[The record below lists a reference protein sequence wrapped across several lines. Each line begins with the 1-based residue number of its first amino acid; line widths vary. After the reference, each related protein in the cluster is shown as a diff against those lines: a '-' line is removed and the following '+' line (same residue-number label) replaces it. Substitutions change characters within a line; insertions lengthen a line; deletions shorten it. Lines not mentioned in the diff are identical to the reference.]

1 MNCII
6 VDDEP
11 LARQAVKS
19 LVSGTKDLN
28 LVGSFNNATSA
39 ADFMKDNIVD
49 LVFLD
54 IQMPGVTGLE
64 FARQIPKTTLVIF
77 TTAYAEYAVESYEME
92 AIDYLLKPIDEKRF
106 SKAVAKALAY
116 HSLLIQEEKDDIED
130 GMDYFFVKSE
140 RRYFKVKYDDILFV
154 EGLKDYVILQ
164 MDNQRIITKMN
175 LKTILDLLPKKDFIR
190 ISKSYIVN
198 TSHIESFDN
207 NDIYVKSYQIAI
219 GNSYRDN
226 FFHSFVTR
234 SM

>member
-77 TTAYAEYAVESYEME
+77 TTAYAEYAVESYETE

-106 SKAVAKALAY
+106 SKAV
-116 HSLLIQEEKDDIED
+116 
-130 GMDYFFVKSE
+130 

-175 LKTILDLLPKKDFIR
+175 LKTILDLLPKKNFIR